1 MSDEKNPPDT
11 TRPLRDELF
20 PTAPTEPLD
29 ARGDDTLV
37 LPASTSR
44 APGTEGGGT
53 AHPADAPTTP
63 PDGREPARRVARCG
77 PRGTIATGPPR
88 RRGRR
93 DPRGD
98 AAGGSRA
105 GLDEPVGRQLLVD
118 ERHGAPGQ
126 PPLGGEGARR
136 RQRGAGRIGAVRDP
150 GADLLVQRPAEPCV
164 AVLVGGHRVQLVQ

>member
-37 LPASTSR
+37 LPASTSS

-63 PDGREPARRVARCG
+63 PDGREPAG
-77 PRGTIATGPPR
+77 PAGGAPP
-88 RRGRR
+88 
-93 DPRGD
+93 
-98 AAGGSRA
+98 AGGSSTAADRPHADPWTANVPPAPRGPRVATVVWGFVIVALGAVVLAVALGAQVDLGLAAIAVLAVA
-105 GLDEPVGRQLLVD
+105 GVTLVI
-118 ERHGAPGQ
+118 GSIAAS
-126 PPLGGEGARR
+126 ARR
-136 RQRGAGRIGAVRDP
+136 RTRR
-150 GADLLVQRPAEPCV
+150 
-164 AVLVGGHRVQLVQ
+164 